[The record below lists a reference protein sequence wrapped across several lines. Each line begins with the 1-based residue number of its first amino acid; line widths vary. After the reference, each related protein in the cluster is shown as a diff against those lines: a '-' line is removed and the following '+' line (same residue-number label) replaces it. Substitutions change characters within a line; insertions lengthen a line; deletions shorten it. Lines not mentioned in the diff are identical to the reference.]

1 MSAMSPRLLE
11 KAFYGLCISKIERKE
26 LHSIKSHMR
35 AFKPILIAT
44 ITGLCESMSLRES
57 EGYTMDR
64 IEKWF
69 IGFSIVALCYGLLCL
84 WIVLR
89 FF

>member
-1 MSAMSPRLLE
+1 MSAMSLRLLGR
-11 KAFYGLCISKIERKE
+11 AFYGLCISKIERKG
-26 LHSIKSHMR
+26 LHLSKNPTR
-35 AFKPILIAT
+35 VFKPTLIT
-44 ITGLCESMSLRES
+44 IIIGLCESMSLREK

-69 IGFSIVALCYGLLCL
+69 IGFSIVALCYGFLCL
-84 WIVLR
+84 WIVLK

>member
-1 MSAMSPRLLE
+1 MSAMSLRLLE
-11 KAFYGLCISKIERKE
+11 KAFCGPCISKIELKG
-26 LHSIKSHMR
+26 LHLSKNPMQV
-35 AFKPILIAT
+35 FKPTLIAT
-44 ITGLCESMSLRES
+44 ITGLCESMSLREK

-69 IGFSIVALCYGLLCL
+69 IGFSIVALCYGFLCL
-84 WIVLR
+84 WIVLK

>member
-1 MSAMSPRLLE
+1 MSAMSLRLLE
-11 KAFYGLCISKIERKE
+11 RAFCGLCISKIEPRG
-26 LHSIKSHMR
+26 LHLTKNLMR
-35 AFKPILIAT
+35 VFKLTLIRI
-44 ITGLCESMSLRES
+44 ITGLCESMSLRER

-69 IGFSIVALCYGLLCL
+69 ISFSIVAIGYGLLCL
-84 WIVLR
+84 WIVLK